1 MGFLLVLNFEKR
13 KKTIFFPK
21 KTARNLLGLFT
32 HLSNTGTLKEYKPQ
46 RSLYSVSPGN
56 EVPGLD
62 IQTSA
67 SLSPPRP
74 KSTFAPAA
82 PSVLQGGEAP
92 PPSPSQS
99 ECGAHRGF
107 LPVVPQSRSIGWVE
121 EAVENR
127 AQTQK
132 KPLLARENSWY
143 PLGALV
149 SLGASG
155 KWPCR
160 PDSAV
165 R

>member
-1 MGFLLVLNFEKR
+1 MKR
-13 KKTIFFPK
+13 GKKTIFSPK

-74 KSTFAPAA
+74 KSTPPRSAFRP
-82 PSVLQGGEAP
+82 PRREAP

-107 LPVVPQSRSIGWVE
+107 LPSRPSVPLYRMGGGSGRESSSDPEKLPFW
-121 EAVENR
+121 
-127 AQTQK
+127 
-132 KPLLARENSWY
+132 PARTAGTCLS
-143 PLGALV
+143 V
-149 SLGASG
+149 SVAGG
-155 KWPCR
+155 KR
-160 PDSAV
+160 EVAMSS
-165 R
+165 